1 MKCHQAAF
9 DDFCQDPIADAATVA
24 LYTDHRDQFNVKA
37 KDITRQVGLYFR
49 KLVFEF
55 SRPLQHAM

>member
-37 KDITRQVGLYFR
+37 KEITRQVGL
-49 KLVFEF
+49 
-55 SRPLQHAM
+55 